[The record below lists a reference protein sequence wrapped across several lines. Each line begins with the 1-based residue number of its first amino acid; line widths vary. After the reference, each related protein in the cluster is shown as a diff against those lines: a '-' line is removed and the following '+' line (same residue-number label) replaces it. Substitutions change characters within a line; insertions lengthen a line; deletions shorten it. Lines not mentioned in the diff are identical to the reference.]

1 MQKSS
6 LDDMENIPNPLGA
19 ETTRK
24 SITEAVGA
32 EEVAMN
38 HYELAPGESFSAGL
52 HTHNDL
58 EELFY
63 IISGTATFQVGK
75 DRTEVPVGAGE
86 AIRFASGEFQ
96 TGQNRSEEPVVGLA
110 ISAPGRRHDW
120 SEIDS
125 LQYCQVCEA
134 ETLWTCGKIGTG
146 DGEAKSVEIT
156 VTCQECGTTISSTD
170 ID

>member
-1 MQKSS
+1 MQKAS
-6 LDDMENIPNPLGA
+6 LDEMEDVQNPLGA
-19 ETTRK
+19 DTTRK

-32 EEVAMN
+32 EEVAIN

-63 IISGTATFQVGK
+63 IVSGTATFLVGRERK
-75 DRTEVPVGAGE
+75 EVPVEAGE
-86 AIRFASGEFQ
+86 AIRFAPGEFQ
-96 TGQNRSEEPVVGLA
+96 TGQNRSDEPVVGLA

-125 LQYCQVCEA
+125 LQYCRDCEA
-134 ETLWTCGKIGTG
+134 ETLWTCGKNGG
-146 DGEAKSVEIT
+146 GEEGQESVEIT
-156 VTCQECGTTISSTD
+156 VTCQECGTTISSAD
-170 ID
+170 IE